1 MNESVITFQGW
12 LGGDVTL
19 RLAGSSPV
27 ANFRVASTPRR
38 FRRSTNEWV
47 DGPTQWYTVN
57 AWRGLGEHC
66 ADSLRRGDPV
76 VVHGRLTTPTYVNKN
91 DVEVTSLEVEA
102 IFVGHDLNRGRTSFT
117 RAGARDAETPQASET
132 AGPAWTPAADPRPT
146 PEFAA

>member
-1 MNESVITFQGW
+1 MNESTITFQGW

-19 RLAGSSPV
+19 RQAGGNPV
-27 ANFRVASTPRR
+27 ASFRVASTPRR

-66 ADSLRRGDPV
+66 AASLRRGDPV
-76 VVHGRLTTPTYVNKN
+76 VVHGRFTTPTYINKN

-102 IFVGHDLNRGRTSFT
+102 VFVGHDLNRGESTFRRTTGQAAST
-117 RAGARDAETPQASET
+117 REQPADAW
-132 AGPAWTPAADPRPT
+132 AGPETDTRPS